1 MRFSQRSFTP
11 LQTALLLALGLLIAI
26 APAGAQTDILPTLPP
41 LGATEAPVLPTLIP
55 GATSAANPSC
65 PAIVDEALARVSAL
79 CADTRRNQ
87 ACYGNLSMDITQRP
101 NTQPIAFVRPGD
113 IADLAVIQSLRTA
126 PLNLIN
132 GTWGVGLL
140 RFQANLPTALPG
152 QNVTML
158 VFGDVE
164 IENATDSPAL
174 QSFFVSTSFQGVV
187 CDEAPRDGIM
197 LQTPR
202 DAGPVSLTINDVGIE
217 LASTVFIGFHRE
229 SAMRIF
235 TLEGEARVEALGV
248 EVSVQ
253 PGLRTGVELEN
264 LRAAA
269 PPSEPAPFDPAA
281 ELGAL
286 PLELLPE
293 RIELPTP
300 PPSSQVV
307 LPNMPT
313 TGECVIATSSTT
325 PVNIRRAPALDAPV
339 VGTLDPAQTYPVIG
353 RDSSGEWYQTAR
365 GWSAASVTRR
375 GGNCANVPITFA
387 QATRTPTPAATT
399 VLPTST
405 PIAQIAGDNEYPN
418 VIVPFA
424 NNQPVR
430 LFGALS
436 YPQGD
441 RQDTVSYNWQQNDL
455 PYYYYGG
462 YFYIV
467 VRCSGVGVEYA
478 TFSISGGPAGGCSPT
493 AQQYNF
499 QLSGFPPHYGSVT
512 IALNGGDGAFVNW
525 EVTLGFADLGDYGKP

>member
-1 MRFSQRSFTP
+1 MRFSQRLFAI
-11 LQTALLLALGLLIAI
+11 LQLALLMAVSLAILI

-41 LGATEAPVLPTLIP
+41 IGATEAPILPTLVP
-55 GATSAANPSC
+55 GATSAINPTC
-65 PAIVDEALARVSAL
+65 PALVDDALERVGTL

-87 ACYGNLSMDITQRP
+87 ACYGNFLMDITQRP
-101 NTQPIAFVRPGD
+101 NTQPVAFTRPGD
-113 IADLAVIQSLRTA
+113 IADLAVIQSLRTQ

-140 RFQANLPTALPG
+140 RFQANLPTTLPG

-158 VFGDVE
+158 VFGDVQ
-164 IENATDSPAL
+164 IQNATDSPTL

-197 LQTPR
+197 LQTPSGV
-202 DAGPVSLTINDVGIE
+202 GPVSLTINDVGIE

-248 EVSVQ
+248 EVLVQ
-253 PGLRTGVELEN
+253 PGLRTGVNLEN
-264 LRAAA
+264 LRASA
-269 PPSEPAPFDPAA
+269 PPSDPAAFDLAA

-286 PLELLPE
+286 PIELLPE
-293 RIELPTP
+293 EFELPTP
-300 PPSSQVV
+300 PPSGEVV
-307 LPNMPT
+307 LPTMPT

-339 VGTLDPAQTYPVIG
+339 VGTLDPTQRYPVIG

-375 GGNCANVPITFA
+375 GGNCANVPITFT
-387 QATRTPTPAATT
+387 QATRTPTLAAT
-399 VLPTST
+399 LAPTLT
-405 PIAQIAGDNEYPN
+405 PVAQIQIAGDNEYPN
-418 VIVPFA
+418 VTVPFV
-424 NNQPVR
+424 NNQPV
-430 LFGALS
+430 FTAGALS

-441 RQDTVSYNWQQNDL
+441 RQDTVSYSWVGFDQQ
-455 PYYYYGG
+455 YYYNG

-467 VRCSGVGVEYA
+467 VRCYGRGVEYA
-478 TFSISGGPAGGCSPT
+478 TFSISGGPSGTCSPT
-493 AQQYNF
+493 AQQYIF
-499 QLSGFPPHYGSVT
+499 QLSSYPPPYGSVT
-512 IALNGGDGAFVNW
+512 VALVGGDNAYVNW
-525 EVTLGFADLGDYGKP
+525 EVSMGFAQLEAPGKP